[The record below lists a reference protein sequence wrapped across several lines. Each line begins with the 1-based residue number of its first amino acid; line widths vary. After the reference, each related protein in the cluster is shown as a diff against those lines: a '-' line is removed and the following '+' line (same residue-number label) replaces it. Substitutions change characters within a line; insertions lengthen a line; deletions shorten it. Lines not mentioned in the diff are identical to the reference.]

1 MSAAGRRRTLR
12 FACLALL
19 GGASIGVLH
28 APAAASALA
37 RPAPRARASIVGGT
51 EASIASFPFQ
61 VALFEPIAGPLA
73 GFFCGGVIVDATHV
87 LTAAHC
93 LAGAGQGNRVVGDEI
108 EVLAGA
114 TNLASPGA
122 GSVRDPAAA
131 VSIDPGY
138 DPRTDADDVGVITL
152 ARPLWPGALA
162 PRPNGVD
169 TIAPLAL
176 EPAAAALLAT
186 PATAPATPSTTL
198 APSSATSATTSA
210 TLATPATAPATL
222 ATVSGWGDTSAVP
235 SHAQSYRSTLQSA
248 RVPLVPE
255 RLCAEEYAPIEQR
268 ITPGMICAGSSQ
280 PPADSCYGDSGGP
293 LVVDRDTPARP
304 PEDYVLVGLVDFG
317 AGCAEPGFAGV
328 YTRISAPAVAGYL
341 SSGIAVGARGAI
353 APSDRGRKR
362 PRRHR
367 PARAHPPARVSA

>member
-186 PATAPATPSTTL
+186 PATAPAT
-198 APSSATSATTSA
+198 
-210 TLATPATAPATL
+210 L